1 MVFSQ
6 SWWFVVQSLSCVWL
20 IVTTRTAA
28 CQASLPFTISQS
40 LLKLMVSFDKSK
52 FPIFKKYLL
61 FLAVLGLH
69 CIAWVFFGCG
79 IQAFSSC
86 GEQASHF
93 SSFSCCGAWDPG
105 HAGSVHRLSSPAVCG
120 IFPDQGW
127 SPSPLHWQVDSY
139 YWTTREVPVRDFNKI
154 QFILFDW
161 SFTISTFLFVLNNI
175 YCCLLQVQDIF
186 ESEKEYGIF

>member
-1 MVFSQ
+1 MYREYQIPIHRGCSIFTMKRPVEPSLIEFVLPNFLSFDDLLCINFA
-6 SWWFVVQSLSCVWL
+6 SFYFVLIFVVVLQSLSHVPL
-20 IVTTRTAA
+20 FMTTWTAA
-28 CQASLPFTISQS
+28 CQASLPSTISQS

-52 FPIFKKYLL
+52 FSIFKKYLL

-120 IFPDQGW
+120 IFPDQG
-127 SPSPLHWQVDSY
+127 
-139 YWTTREVPVRDFNKI
+139 
-154 QFILFDW
+154 
-161 SFTISTFLFVLNNI
+161 
-175 YCCLLQVQDIF
+175 
-186 ESEKEYGIF
+186 